1 MRGDQAP
8 LAIDGSSSGMHSSR
22 DAKKGCTYRARAGL
36 PDPGGAVAAWAG
48 QDGHAVGGLA
58 AGRPK
63 KPASVGERVDGQI
76 TLDAARVC
84 AHWVG
89 RTGPR
94 HGWRWRDRSRK
105 SRCEVPAEWHGC
117 TETEN
122 GPYSCSPIASRGPSG
137 HREERRWGYF
147 GGCLESAPRKRFPWA
162 PPNLAAASRCG
173 SRTTQAGAASAS
185 MGAALIAGS
194 GADSLLFGLATS
206 VVLRFVQSAY
216 KNTMAV
222 QSVKEDAS
230 SNPG

>member
-1 MRGDQAP
+1 MPRKAAP
-8 LAIDGSSSGMHSSR
+8 IVHGLV
-22 DAKKGCTYRARAGL
+22 CQTRAAQWRHGQGKTDML
-36 PDPGGAVAAWAG
+36 LAAWP
-48 QDGHAVGGLA
+48 QDVRRNRLA
-58 AGRPK
+58 LVSG
-63 KPASVGERVDGQI
+63 SM
-76 TLDAARVC
+76 
-84 AHWVG
+84 
-89 RTGPR
+89 
-94 HGWRWRDRSRK
+94 DRSRWTP
-105 SRCEVPAEWHGC
+105 RGYVRTGWAARAHAMG
-117 TETEN
+117 
-122 GPYSCSPIASRGPSG
+122 GGGAIGAASRAARSQPNGTGPSG